1 MKVPVH
7 IGSISTTLPSSWEDV
22 TIGQWADLVRHH
34 NDLSAFRLLSIFSGV
49 PYKTCINIDS
59 DKFDPRVFDMLDFIR
74 ENPIDVHGL
83 ERLEQITIGERK
95 VTPPSDPGKCTI
107 GQKLTLQAL
116 CRMAQES
123 NGSHAELVIN
133 ALAVYLQPLIDGP
146 GFDDEKVEATK
157 ITINNTLLVE
167 SYPWGS
173 FFLTGYIEYLR
184 WNSPASSQNP
194 QPMRSE
200 QGASAYSRSSMSG
213 TLSSS

>member
-22 TIGQWADLVRHH
+22 TIGQWADLVHHH

-59 DKFDPRVFDMLDFIR
+59 EKFDPRVFDMLDFIR
-74 ENPIDVHGL
+74 ESPIDVHSL
-83 ERLEQITIGERK
+83 ERPEQITIGDRK
-95 VTPPSDPGKCTI
+95 VTPPADPGKCTI

-116 CRMAQES
+116 CRMAKES
-123 NGSHAELVIN
+123 NGSHADLVIN
-133 ALAVYLQPLIDGP
+133 ALAVYLQPVIDGP

-157 ITINNTLLVE
+157 ITISKTLLVE

-173 FFLTGYIEYLR
+173 FFLNGYIEYLR
-184 WNSPASSQNP
+184 WNSPDFNQN
-194 QPMRSE
+194 QAAMKSE
-200 QGASAYSRSSMSG
+200 QDASAYSKSSTNGILLNS
-213 TLSSS
+213 